1 MNNNTGCRIHFRKK
15 VCDSPFMRRFIGFM
29 LFFIAIG
36 MLFML
41 LIESK
46 VVGIILIGLF
56 LLVGYNF
63 HCKWW

>member
-1 MNNNTGCRIHFRKK
+1 MGCCIHFIKK
-15 VCDSPFMRRFIGFM
+15 VCGSPFMYRFIGFM

-36 MLFML
+36 MLLML
-41 LIESK
+41 IIESK

-56 LLVGYNF
+56 LLVGYNC